1 MKKKRTTSLQSYIIA
16 LIHMLE
22 PLMMIHLKLELEVD
36 KTIIS
41 FFRKQEVPLT
51 PGLK

>member
-16 LIHMLE
+16 LVHI
-22 PLMMIHLKLELEVD
+22 IRTIDDDTFKKLELEVD
-36 KTIIS
+36 NTIS